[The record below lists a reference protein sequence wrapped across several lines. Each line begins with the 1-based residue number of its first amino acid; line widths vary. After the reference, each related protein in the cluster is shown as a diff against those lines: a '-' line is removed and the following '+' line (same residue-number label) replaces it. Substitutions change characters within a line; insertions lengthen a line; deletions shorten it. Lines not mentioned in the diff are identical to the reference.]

1 LRRRVEIFLDGPP
14 THPEAPFDLPNRQT
28 LAPVEVMQVIY
39 LTGGE
44 HHALIRH
51 PPERPA
57 VQDLVLCKI
66 RTAAVFVAEV
76 LSKSRLAPELSC
88 CLQDRALSGLERAA
102 VGDSARQR
110 PDLDHHATT
119 SPGSMVVTSADS
131 RGTRPG
137 TRGLQHLPAAALAS
151 WAAAQRLPG
160 RYFDGWKIR
169 SLVLPV
175 NQ

>member
-1 LRRRVEIFLDGPP
+1 MEGPPRGEQKHKVSASRGSSLLFTLPLGRPLRWRVEVFLDGPP

-102 VGDSARQR
+102 VG
-110 PDLDHHATT
+110 
-119 SPGSMVVTSADS
+119 SPGSMVVTSAGS

-137 TRGLQHLPAAALAS
+137 TRGLQHLSA
-151 WAAAQRLPG
+151 
-160 RYFDGWKIR
+160 
-169 SLVLPV
+169 
-175 NQ
+175 

>member
-1 LRRRVEIFLDGPP
+1 MVALAVPVR
-14 THPEAPFDLPNRQT
+14 ALPNRQT
-28 LAPVEVMQVIY
+28 LAPVEVMQVID

-57 VQDLVLCKI
+57 VQDVVLCKI

-76 LSKSRLAPELSC
+76 PSKSRLAPELSC

-102 VGDSARQR
+102 VG
-110 PDLDHHATT
+110 
-119 SPGSMVVTSADS
+119 SPGSMVVTSAGS